1 MPLRVLR
8 HGDREVGGIPGRL
21 NIRGYRRVFQGHDG
35 YELTVL
41 MKTYIGWLPG
51 LRVALVLL
59 AFSSLAI
66 VGCNRGSGQETTQG
80 GGRGGRGGSGLPV
93 PVEVARAELGTAARF
108 ITATGTVEPLRTI
121 AINAQASGALLSV
134 NVQEGTAVRAGT
146 LLAQVDSRELTAQMA
161 SARANLEVVQR
172 AAERSQQ
179 LRDQQIITVAE
190 YERDQAALTAARAT
204 FEQLETRLGYATIR
218 SPIAGVVLEKRV
230 ETGDIVSPQ
239 TRLFTVGDISTLVV
253 RVPISELD
261 VAGLS
266 VGDVVDVTLDALPDR
281 SIQGRVLRVFPSAD
295 TVTRLVPVEVA
306 LSGSSGRAVRPGFLA
321 RVSLRLDPRTN
332 VLMVPA
338 AALLEDPAGA
348 VVYLVQNG
356 KASRRRVRRGG
367 TYQGRVEIVDG
378 ISEGDVVIV
387 AGNSM
392 VREGSDVRIIDAK
405 TGSSPSTIGSDAS
418 TSAPTT
424 AEAVR

>member
-1 MPLRVLR
+1 
-8 HGDREVGGIPGRL
+8 
-21 NIRGYRRVFQGHDG
+21 
-35 YELTVL
+35 
-41 MKTYIGWLPG
+41 
-51 LRVALVLL
+51 
-59 AFSSLAI
+59 
-66 VGCNRGSGQETTQG
+66 
-80 GGRGGRGGSGLPV
+80 V

-134 NVQEGTAVRAGT
+134 NVQEGTSVQAGT
-146 LLAQVDSRELTAQMA
+146 VLARVDSRELTAQMA
-161 SARANLEVVQR
+161 SARANLEVAQR

-179 LRDQQIITVAE
+179 LRNEQIITVAE
-190 YERDQAALTAARAT
+190 YERDQAALAAARAT

-338 AALLEDPAGA
+338 AALLEDPSGA

-356 KASRRRVRRGG
+356 KASRRRVRRGE

-387 AGNSM
+387 AGNTM
-392 VREGSDVRIIDAK
+392 VREGAAVRVIDPK
-405 TGSSPSTIGSDAS
+405 TGTSPSTIGSDAS
-418 TSAPTT
+418 APAPVT